1 MTVQEF
7 IDKLSEIEDKSV
19 MVFIE
24 GGLFLADVKLR
35 NDKDGHDCVE
45 IIARDYSSLDPRDA
59 TGIPWYEDNNIPVQ
73 TIGPERPEKWD
84 KWLSAW
90 LSAHEQASMGIVDA
104 LRQRGAIW
112 T

>member
-59 TGIPWYEDNNIPVQ
+59 TGIPWYEDNNIPVEA
-73 TIGPERPEKWD
+73 IGPERPF
-84 KWLSAW
+84 AQG
-90 LSAHEQASMGIVDA
+90 QASMGIVDA

-112 T
+112 M